1 MNRDSMKALRLDRR
15 LLRRRGW
22 ISPEDL
28 EEQLAALPDAA
39 DKVQVVDLA
48 ADAPAPDALAPDAP
62 VEGGPESPT
71 GF

>member
-1 MNRDSMKALRLDRR
+1 MNRDSINALRHDRR

-28 EEQLAALPDAA
+28 AQELASLPDVAH
-39 DKVQVVDLA
+39 KVQAVAVEEE
-48 ADAPAPDALAPDAP
+48 APAPAPGD
-62 VEGGPESPT
+62 PESPT

>member
-28 EEQLAALPDAA
+28 EEQLASLPDVS
-39 DKVQVVDLA
+39 DKMQLVDVA
-48 ADAPAPDALAPDAP
+48 GDAPAPEAPEPGD
-62 VEGGPESPT
+62 PESPT